1 MTPPVLAT
9 TPDTNAV
16 RIPLQHAIDVL
27 RDAPVP
33 SSTSPQAPL
42 DLAIAHRLH
51 VVGVGGPGMSAVAIA
66 LAEMGHV
73 MSGSDLREHP
83 VLERVR
89 AAGVEVHI
97 GHDRVLVHGV
107 DAVTA
112 STAIPATNIE
122 LDEART
128 TGVAVLTRAGML
140 ASICARAKSLAVAG
154 THGKTTTTS
163 MLMLILAQAGM
174 RPSFVVGGDVTDV
187 GTGAQWTHGDWLVV
201 EADESDGTHLEL
213 PLFGTILTNVEADHL
228 DHYGSFDAI
237 AASFDTYLG
246 QIEGPKVVCG
256 DDPICVA
263 LAARHGALTYGLG
276 AWCDVR
282 AVDVRPT
289 SGSFTFDLVRTGGG
303 DDSDDGGGGS
313 GSGGDDASTE
323 RLGEIV
329 LPLRGIHNV
338 VNAAGAAAMA
348 LAVGVPFADV
358 AVALARF
365 GGVARRFDVQ
375 GVDDGATFVDD
386 YAHLPS
392 EIDAVIRAAR
402 DSGDG
407 WQRVIAVFQP
417 NRYHRIADMWQE
429 YASAFTAADVVVLT
443 DIYASGTV
451 PIPGVTG
458 KLIVNAVTEA
468 DPGRRVVW
476 LPHREDLV
484 AFLAREVRSGDVCI
498 SMGCGDIATLPSEV
512 LDVRRR

>member
-1 MTPPVLAT
+1 VTSPAI
-9 TPDTNAV
+9 A
-16 RIPLQHAIDVL
+16 IPTVHAAHGASASQQRAIDALVD
-27 RDAPVP
+27 RPMP
-33 SSTSPQAPL
+33 SSTRPHPPL

-73 MSGSDLREHP
+73 VSGSDLREHP

-89 AAGVEVHI
+89 AAGVDVHI
-97 GHDRVLVHGV
+97 GHDRSLVHGV

-112 STAIPATNIE
+112 STAVPAQNIE

-128 TGVAVLTRAGML
+128 TGVTVLSRAGML
-140 ASICARAKSLAVAG
+140 ASVCARSQSLGVAG

-187 GTGAQWTHGDWLVV
+187 GTGAQWTHGDWMVV

-213 PLFGTILTNVEADHL
+213 PLFGAIVTNVEADHL
-228 DHYGSFDAI
+228 DHYGSFDGIVAG
-237 AASFDTYLG
+237 FDDFLG
-246 QIEGPKVVCG
+246 QIEGPKMICG
-256 DDPICVA
+256 DDPIGA
-263 LAARHGALTYGLG
+263 ELSRRHGGSTYGLG
-276 AWCDVR
+276 VDCDVR
-282 AVDVRPT
+282 AVDVRAT
-289 SGSFTFDLVRTGGG
+289 SGSFRFDLTRRHG
-303 DDSDDGGGGS
+303 DESI
-313 GSGGDDASTE
+313 E
-323 RLGEIV
+323 LLGEIA

-338 VNAAGAAAMA
+338 VNATGAAALA
-348 LAVGVPFADV
+348 LSVGVSFDDIAT
-358 AVALARF
+358 ALARF
-365 GGVARRFDVQ
+365 GGVARRFDVR
-375 GVDDGATFVDD
+375 GVDGGATLVDD

-402 DSGDG
+402 ESGDS
-407 WQRVIAVFQP
+407 WQRVVAVFQP
-417 NRYHRIADMWQE
+417 NRYHRIQEMWQE
-429 YASAFTAADVVVLT
+429 YGPAFGGADLVVLT

-468 DPGRRVVW
+468 DPTRRVVW
-476 LPHREDLV
+476 LPRREDLIS
-484 AFLAREVRSGDVCI
+484 FLVGELRDGDVCI